1 MSKKQDYYNKK
12 SYLNNKGITMVVAI
26 IIMAILVIFTF
37 SLTLIA
43 YTLYASQ
50 NKNVASM
57 RCAEAANSLSVALE
71 NELRYVNESEDIYPE
86 KDSYLYRYL
95 RYNLCQDNVTWPYY
109 ISDNVN
115 GHDKTAAYRYFDLR
129 YNVEKKQNVIPANGS
144 TSSEEAVDGIEGL
157 PGRTIVCIYW
167 KLPDNTTVT
176 KEQTAKENL
185 KNKDG
190 LKLYIEVTCEAANQ
204 SYTVTK
210 EYILKTSSYTA
221 FEADK
226 SNVLSHSLTHDG
238 NIFTNPCNFVEG
250 DIKPTEKWEW
260 KKPNEE

>member
-1 MSKKQDYYNKK
+1 MKRTIAKIKKHTYQI
-12 SYLNNKGITMVVAI
+12 NKGVTMIVAI

-57 RCAEAANSLSVALE
+57 RCAEAANTLSVALE
-71 NELRYVNESEDIYPE
+71 NEIMYVSETDDIYPE
-86 KDSYLYRYL
+86 KDSNLYRYL
-95 RYNLCQDNVTWPYY
+95 RYNLCQDDVMWPYY
-109 ISDNVN
+109 IADDVS
-115 GHDKTAAYRYFDLR
+115 GHDKKAACRYFDLR
-129 YNVEKKQNVIPANGS
+129 YNIEKKQNVIPSGGG
-144 TSSEEAVDGIEGL
+144 TSSVEAVESIEGL

-167 KLPDNTTVT
+167 KLPDNAGVT
-176 KEQTAKENL
+176 KEQTAKEYL

-190 LKLYIEVTCEAANQ
+190 LKLFVEVTCEAANQ

-221 FEADK
+221 FETEK
-226 SNVLSHSLTHDG
+226 SDILSYSLTHSG
-238 NIFTNPCNFVEG
+238 NVFTNPCNFVES

-260 KKPNEE
+260 KKTYEE

>member
-1 MSKKQDYYNKK
+1 MKRRDSQINKY
-12 SYLNNKGITMVVAI
+12 SYQFNKGVTMIVAI

-57 RCAEAANSLSVALE
+57 RCAEAANTLSVALE
-71 NELRYVNESEDIYPE
+71 NELTYVNDSDDIYPE

-109 ISDNVN
+109 IADDVS
-115 GHDKTAAYRYFDLR
+115 GHDKKAAYRYFDLR
-129 YNVEKKQNVIPANGS
+129 YNSEKKQNVTPADGGA
-144 TSSEEAVDGIEGL
+144 SSVEAVDGIEGM
-157 PGRTIVCIYW
+157 PGKTIVCIYW
-167 KLPDNTTVT
+167 KLPENATVT
-176 KEQTAKENL
+176 KEQTAKEYLN
-185 KNKDG
+185 NKDG

-226 SNVLSHSLTHDG
+226 SNVLSNSLTHSG
-238 NIFTNPCNFVEG
+238 NVFTNPCNFVES
-250 DIKPTEKWEW
+250 DIKSTEKWEW